1 MPLVR
6 HVGGPLIEDNEA
18 VWQRLDRVVD
28 GCNAA
33 GMQMMLTWFF
43 NEDSPQAD
51 AGGAVRN
58 STRYWRQRGEAQ
70 KNAFELWRQIAKRYA
85 DKPQWAISYDFF
97 NEPAY
102 INRDHWNEVIRELTT
117 VIRSVDKKH
126 LIVWESADGWAQPSW
141 CLWMRPSG
149 DPNTLYSFHRYGK
162 HWGYAYDEYYPGY
175 KCTQEE
181 KHFEPWLEAILFGIQ
196 HNVPIHCGEF
206 GVSIIQPDDCAARWL
221 DDYLAF
227 FERFGIGW
235 NWWNYSGQNIYRTGL
250 VAGDRE
256 SPNVAV
262 LKKWF
267 RQSGRRIEHK

>member
-1 MPLVR
+1 
-6 HVGGPLIEDNEA
+6 
-18 VWQRLDRVVD
+18 
-28 GCNAA
+28 
-33 GMQMMLTWFF
+33 MQMMLTWFF

-58 STRYWRQRGEAQ
+58 STRYWRQRPEAQ
-70 KNAFELWRQIAKRYA
+70 KNAFELWRRIARRYA
-85 DKPQWAISYDFF
+85 DKPPWAVSYDFF

-102 INRDHWNEVIRELTT
+102 MNRDHWNQIVKELTA
-117 VIRSVDKKH
+117 VIRSVDKTH

-141 CLWMRPSG
+141 CLWMEPSG

-175 KCTQEE
+175 KCTQEA
-181 KHFEPWLEAILFGIQ
+181 KQIDPWLEAILFSIR

-206 GVSIIQPDDCAARWL
+206 GISMIQPDADGLAWL
-221 DDYLAF
+221 DGYLAL

-235 NWWNYSGQNIYRTGL
+235 NWWNYAGENIYRTGL
-250 VAGDRE
+250 MAGDRV

-262 LKKWF
+262 LRKWF
-267 RQSGRRIEHK
+267 NRSGAGVSRRARQQK